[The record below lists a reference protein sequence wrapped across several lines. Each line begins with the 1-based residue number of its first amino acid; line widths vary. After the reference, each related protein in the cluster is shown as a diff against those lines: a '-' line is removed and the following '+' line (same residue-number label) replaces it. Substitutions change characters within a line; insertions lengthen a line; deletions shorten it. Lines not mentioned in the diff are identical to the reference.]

1 VQRRE
6 LRADDRE
13 VLDKRIAFV
22 ERKARETLKKYGC
35 PTDREGL
42 QRRRVGLDNKE
53 QIALNKELA
62 TILERQEIQESSDQ
76 EWSRVHAIRE
86 RMDKITKTAWE
97 STPEQV
103 KTVDA
108 LFMHLGRVKT
118 DLMSGLWEDAVAS
131 MYGVGRCAALVGI
144 EGFAR
149 TFGEKKEMAG
159 SRRFARTV
167 VANKAFGIAGGVIAQ
182 DAAAPM
188 APPPYR
194 QGRERV
200 EEAQADTRSRS
211 NLSTSEPESEDE
223 KLVQAKI
230 HPDLAVLVAAGGQG
244 KVKIEVWLADATPET
259 LAALKKL
266 GFETV
271 GTPKV
276 AKIVGGRIEIGKVE
290 ALARLAGVRYIK
302 LLTLYANTPT
312 ASTPGRLMSL
322 RGFFLL
328 AE

>member
-1 VQRRE
+1 MTQFTS
-6 LRADDRE
+6 
-13 VLDKRIAFV
+13 FV
-22 ERKARETLKKYGC
+22 AVEEKIVT
-35 PTDREGL
+35 EGG
-42 QRRRVGLDNKE
+42 RPRRVDVPVE
-53 QIALNKELA
+53 MP
-62 TILERQEIQESSDQ
+62 
-76 EWSRVHAIRE
+76 H
-86 RMDKITKTAWE
+86 
-97 STPEQV
+97 
-103 KTVDA
+103 
-108 LFMHLGRVKT
+108 
-118 DLMSGLWEDAVAS
+118 
-131 MYGVGRCAALVGI
+131 GVSY
-144 EGFAR
+144 EGV
-149 TFGEKKEMAG
+149 FGEKKEMAG

-302 LLTLYANTPT
+302 LLTLVSKYSN
-312 ASTPGRLMSL
+312 SL
-322 RGFFLL
+322 NPWAAHVAQGLFFVGGMRPL
-328 AE
+328 